1 MLFESGWH
9 ELRLAWTGLR
19 RARAFTV
26 AAILTLALGMAGTTV
41 MFALIE
47 GILLRP
53 LPVREQDRLIVA
65 WNEFPSATFAHWPF
79 RSSEIDTIGRESRL
93 LERVAGISYYGAGR
107 GMVFEN
113 GSAIYLGGASV
124 TGGFFEVLGVE
135 PLLGRALHSSDDV
148 IGAENVLVITHALW
162 QRRYGGS
169 PDAIG
174 RRLMIG
180 DHPFTIVGVMP
191 PDFAYPPGVEAWMT
205 LAADASKETNPA
217 FREGILRDIDLVAR
231 LRPGVTVEQARSEL
245 RGLVARLE
253 ADVPADAPRGLRPV
267 VRSYADVVVGDVHPA
282 ILVLF
287 AAVGLVLLIASA
299 NVANLLLL
307 RGEARRP

>member
-107 GMVFEN
+107 GIDRKSTRLN
-113 GSAIYLGGASV
+113 
-124 TGGFFEVLGVE
+124 
-135 PLLGRALHSSDDV
+135 SSHV
-148 IGAENVLVITHALW
+148 SI
-162 QRRYGGS
+162 
-169 PDAIG
+169 
-174 RRLMIG
+174 
-180 DHPFTIVGVMP
+180 
-191 PDFAYPPGVEAWMT
+191 
-205 LAADASKETNPA
+205 
-217 FREGILRDIDLVAR
+217 
-231 LRPGVTVEQARSEL
+231 
-245 RGLVARLE
+245 
-253 ADVPADAPRGLRPV
+253 
-267 VRSYADVVVGDVHPA
+267 SYA
-282 ILVLF
+282 
-287 AAVGLVLLIASA
+287 
-299 NVANLLLL
+299 
-307 RGEARRP
+307 